1 MIMTGP
7 IWKVRVPATFEVG
20 VLPVNHRL
28 VRTGADRRRQAMSQA
43 EQTGQSGPDHLD
55 LMARNPALT
64 GILFATGGSLI
75 FSANDVAI
83 KFLSGGYAL
92 HQVILIRAFVALTFI
107 LTVIR
112 VSERGF
118 SQIATSRPGT
128 HLLRVAIVMV
138 SNVTFFV
145 GLAAMDLAD
154 AVAVAYVSPIVITLL
169 SIVVLGEKVG
179 PRRWAAVIVGMVGV
193 LVMLRPGAGAVQ
205 PAALLVL
212 FSAVLYA
219 SGNLLA
225 RHMGGTES
233 AMTLSFYVQ
242 IGFIIVSSAMG
253 LWAGDGHLATD
264 DRLWAFLF
272 RPWIWPPLA
281 DWPVFLATGLS
292 VGIGGLMVTQA
303 YRTTEAGLIAPFEYV
318 GMPMAI
324 FWGLVVFGTFPD
336 TVSWLG
342 IALICGSGLYVI
354 WRETVRRRESDAA

>member
-1 MIMTGP
+1 M
-7 IWKVRVPATFEVG
+7 VRST
-20 VLPVNHRL
+20 
-28 VRTGADRRRQAMSQA
+28 
-43 EQTGQSGPDHLD
+43 
-55 LMARNPALT
+55 ALT
-64 GILFATGGSLI
+64 GILFAAGGSLI
-75 FSANDVAI
+75 FSVNDVSI

-112 VSERGF
+112 FSERGF
-118 SQIATSRPGT
+118 SQVVTNRPRM

-145 GLAAMDLAD
+145 GLAAMPLAD

-169 SIVVLGEKVG
+169 SIVFLGENVG
-179 PRRWAAVIVGMVGV
+179 PRRWAAVIVGMIGV
-193 LVMLRPGAGAVQ
+193 LVMLRPGAGVIQ
-205 PAALLVL
+205 PAAVLVL
-212 FSAVLYA
+212 ISAVLYA

-233 AMTLSFYVQ
+233 AMTLSLYVQ
-242 IGFIIVSSAMG
+242 LGFIVVSISMG
-253 LWAGDGHLATD
+253 LTVGDGHLATESK
-264 DRLWAFLF
+264 LWAFLF
-272 RPWIWPPLA
+272 RPWIWPPIS

-303 YRTTEAGLIAPFEYV
+303 YRTVEAGLIAPFEYV

-324 FWGLVVFGTFPD
+324 LWGLLIFGTFPD
-336 TVSWLG
+336 VTGWVG

-354 WRETVRRRESDAA
+354 WRETVRKRQGDTDPTVAE